1 MTITTSS
8 KKLVHIELDM
18 TEFEVEVIANHMA
31 LEPAFPLPESELGII
46 SRFALALEEVLAKK

>member
-18 TEFEVEVIANHMA
+18 TEFEVEVIANRLA
-31 LEPAFPLPESELGII
+31 RAAAFALPESEQGIVD
-46 SRFALALEEVLAKK
+46 RLALALEEILMKK

>member
-18 TEFEVEVIANHMA
+18 TEFEVEVIANRLA
-31 LEPAFPLPESELGII
+31 GAAAFALPESEQGIVD
-46 SRFALALEEVLAKK
+46 RLALALEEILMKK